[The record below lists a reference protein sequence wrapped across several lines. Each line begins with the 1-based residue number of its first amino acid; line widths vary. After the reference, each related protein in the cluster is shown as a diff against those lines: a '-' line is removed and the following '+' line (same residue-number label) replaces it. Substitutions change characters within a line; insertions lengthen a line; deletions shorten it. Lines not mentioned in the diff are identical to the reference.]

1 MNADSTVA
9 HQFTDAAQQREAAT
23 LGMWVF
29 LATEVLF
36 FGALFLGY
44 TVYRLSYPEV
54 FLAASNHTL
63 VFVGAVNTAVL
74 LMSSLS
80 MVLAVR
86 AAEQRRTL
94 ATAGLLALTA
104 ALGITFLIIK
114 GFEYRH
120 EIHEGL
126 LPGANFRFEGADPH
140 LAQMFFYLY
149 FLMTGV
155 HALHVTI
162 GVGLLGLFAMRA
174 LFTSQPERLT
184 TAVDLLG
191 LYWHFVDL
199 IWVFLFP
206 LIYLAGR
213 ST

>member
-1 MNADSTVA
+1 MNADSAVA
-9 HQFTDAAQQREAAT
+9 HQFNDAAQQREAAT

-44 TVYRLSYPEV
+44 TVYRLRNPEV

-63 VFVGAVNTAVL
+63 VVIGTINTAVL
-74 LMSSLS
+74 LLSSFS

-86 AAEQRRTL
+86 AAEQRRQL
-94 ATAGLLALTA
+94 ATASLLALTA
-104 ALGITFLIIK
+104 ALGITFLVVK

-126 LPGANFRFEGADPH
+126 LPGAGFHLAGADPR

-155 HALHVTI
+155 HALHVAI
-162 GVGLLGLFAMRA
+162 GVGLLGGFSLRA
-174 LFTSQPERLT
+174 LLTARPERLVT
-184 TAVDLLG
+184 SIDLLG

-206 LIYLAGR
+206 LLYLAGR